1 MGNEMRP
8 ALHSEKETG
17 EQTERLP
24 FDRKKNKNLF
34 ILEETLY
41 MDKIEEHLLGIHLHL
56 EVHILSG
63 TCAHG
68 SHR

>member
-1 MGNEMRP
+1 MNGEIRA
-8 ALHSEKETG
+8 ALPSAKETG
-17 EQTERLP
+17 EPTERLP
-24 FDRKKNKNLF
+24 FDRKNDNRLF

-41 MDKIEEHLLGIHLHL
+41 MDTIEEHLLGIHLHL

-63 TCAHG
+63 TCTHG

>member
-1 MGNEMRP
+1 MNSEIRA
-8 ALHSEKETG
+8 ALSSAKETG
-17 EQTERLP
+17 EPTERLL
-24 FDRKKNKNLF
+24 FDRKNDIRLF

-41 MDKIEEHLLGIHLHL
+41 MDTIEEHLLGIHLHL

-63 TCAHG
+63 TGAHG

>member
-1 MGNEMRP
+1 MN
-8 ALHSEKETG
+8 SEIRAAPPSAKETG
-17 EQTERLP
+17 ELTKKLP
-24 FDRKKNKNLF
+24 LDRKKNKHLF
-34 ILEETLY
+34 ILEEILY
-41 MDKIEEHLLGIHLHL
+41 MDTIEEHPLGIHLHL